1 MDRTWDF
8 YSHNVGSI
16 PTRRTKLN
24 LKFMSGSHNAGKGTN
39 RRQYDMDAYLSS
51 PYWNKKKDIKKDNKE
66 KVDEKPKQ
74 ESKSG
79 Q

>member
-1 MDRTWDF
+1 
-8 YSHNVGSI
+8 
-16 PTRRTKLN
+16 
-24 LKFMSGSHNAGKGTN
+24 MSAAHGAGKGTN

-51 PYWNKKKDIKKDNKE
+51 PYWNKKKNTKKDNKE

-74 ESKSG
+74 ELKSG

>member
-1 MDRTWDF
+1 
-8 YSHNVGSI
+8 
-16 PTRRTKLN
+16 
-24 LKFMSGSHNAGKGTN
+24 MSGSHNAGKGTN

-66 KVDEKPKQ
+66 KVDEKSKQ